1 MRGDSAME
9 ETEGVVRFKEA
20 VATEDA
26 KKRKGKLRIAE
37 LDGLLTA
44 EMDKWR
50 KRDRKWN
57 SKGDVGPERA
67 VRMPNQLWG
76 CPLLPEWRGAGAVAD
91 VGPEPRDLEAG
102 DVVVRRQ
109 GEGEGVEE
117 EEEGARGEWT
127 KKQERQRKKN
137 LKFRENR
144 RVKIKGIKLECRKNR
159 LKI

>member
-9 ETEGVVRFKEA
+9 ETEVVLRFKEA

-26 KKRKGKLRIAE
+26 KKRKGKLRMAE

-44 EMDKWR
+44 EV
-50 KRDRKWN
+50 DRWKKVDARWN
-57 SKGDVGPERA
+57 SRGDVGPERA

-109 GEGEGVEE
+109 GEGG
-117 EEEGARGEWT
+117 
-127 KKQERQRKKN
+127 RQRRRRWGR
-137 LKFRENR
+137 RED
-144 RVKIKGIKLECRKNR
+144 
-159 LKI
+159 